1 MCAEKDPI
9 MCHRTILVCR
19 HLRADNIKIR
29 HILEDGSIEENPES
43 MTRLRRVLK
52 LQEADLFTMPE
63 EMIERAYD
71 IQGEK
76 IAYVQKG
83 DEKPVENG
91 EGEL

>member
-1 MCAEKDPI
+1 
-9 MCHRTILVCR
+9 
-19 HLRADNIKIR
+19 
-29 HILEDGSIEENPES
+29 